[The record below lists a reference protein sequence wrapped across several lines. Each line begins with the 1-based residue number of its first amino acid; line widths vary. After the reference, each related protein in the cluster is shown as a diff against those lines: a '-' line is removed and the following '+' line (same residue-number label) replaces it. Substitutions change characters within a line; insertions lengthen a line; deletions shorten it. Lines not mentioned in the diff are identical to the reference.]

1 MSATIAVDRSRLC
14 TFTFENNAQCRIP
27 LSPGH
32 PYLCT
37 FHARR
42 EAEDHAA
49 DEAVRDI
56 AFPLS
61 ARYVSYCDLSSA
73 IAHTIAAVAYN
84 HIPTRTAAT
93 IAYLTQNLVQS
104 LAGAER
110 EYREAFGNRAWRETI
125 AANFNTPRRPSD
137 AREDL
142 PNADVTKS
150 SGPVDASEEN
160 PAELPEPAPSSAD
173 AVNNN
178 QVCDDPQT
186 DDSLTDNPKSGKS
199 ANPDS
204 QGIDLNADNAGSLDT
219 LNGHPSPSQVEALLN
234 RLRIDLEAR

>member
-1 MSATIAVDRSRLC
+1 MSATRAVDRSRLC

-27 LSPGH
+27 LSSGH

-42 EAEDHAA
+42 EAEDRAA
-49 DEAVRDI
+49 DEAARDI

-73 IAHTIAAVAYN
+73 IAHTITAVAYN
-84 HIPTRTAAT
+84 RISTRDAAT

-110 EYREAFGNRAWRETI
+110 EFKEAFGAPAWRQTI
-125 AANFNTPRRPSD
+125 ADNFNTPRPSD
-137 AREDL
+137 SREQPANAQSIAPHDDHDDDDHDDDKAEDPEDAL
-142 PNADVTKS
+142 DQSSRSPEQAPAENKPEPNHST
-150 SGPVDASEEN
+150 PVAPN
-160 PAELPEPAPSSAD
+160 PAIFEPAYSP
-173 AVNNN
+173 
-178 QVCDDPQT
+178 QLDPQ
-186 DDSLTDNPKSGKS
+186 P
-199 ANPDS
+199 AV
-204 QGIDLNADNAGSLDT
+204 A
-219 LNGHPSPSQVEALLN
+219 ALLN